1 MDAANVSHPRERA
14 EDKNFM
20 NIKIAVIALSFHK
33 SLTQMA
39 HSSAKNNHKL
49 EITAEIKDVL
59 LELNFP
65 QKNALVTP
73 YPNIYKFCVF
83 SYFHLTHAGYRIV
96 KLFRQ
101 YHVTLLTP
109 KLHQTYFL
117 PAAAAAFHTGKT
129 YTFSSSFVN
138 PEEPETCRKGS
149 SCRKNF
155 FLFLNHIFRF
165 CWELQKLKVDKKILK
180 Y

>member
-20 NIKIAVIALSFHK
+20 SIKIAVIALSFHK

-39 HSSAKNNHKL
+39 HSSAKIIINWRSQQKL
-49 EITAEIKDVL
+49 KMCC
-59 LELNFP
+59 LNSTFP
-65 QKNALVTP
+65 KERTRIP
-73 YPNIYKFCVF
+73 HPNIYKFCVF
-83 SYFHLTHAGYRIV
+83 SYFHLTLARYRIV

-109 KLHQTYFL
+109 KLHQTNFL

-138 PEEPETCRKGS
+138 PEEPKTCRKGS

-165 CWELQKLKVDKKILK
+165 C
-180 Y
+180 